1 MIAKLRFIAPLLMAG
16 VAAAG
21 IASAPVAAAENFAWA
36 ASSSITQFA
45 PQAPGGDGCAN
56 GVCGSGGPDGGQGC
70 TVDGACGGGGPQ
82 GGSGCTADGACGH
95 GGPTGGGGCV
105 PGIGCF
111 NYGT

>member
-1 MIAKLRFIAPLLMAG
+1 MIANLRSIAPLLFAG

-21 IASAPVAAAENFAWA
+21 IATSPVAAAENFAWA
-36 ASSSITQFA
+36 ASNSITQFA
-45 PQAPGGDGCAN
+45 PASPGGNGCAN
-56 GVCGSGGPDGGQGC
+56 GVCGSGGPDGGNGC
-70 TVDGACGGGGPQ
+70 TADGVCGGGGPQ
-82 GGSGCTADGACGH
+82 GGGGCTADGACGH